1 LIVLLLS
8 FGFFKGVQEMPVVI
22 AVRYRLKPGKR
33 EELLSFVMDNVIN
46 TRKEP
51 GNIAYSH
58 YASLEDEQE
67 MFVFEMWERLE
78 DVDKHIE
85 TSHYIEFSKKRQPML
100 ESYDSRS
107 YDASLRRV
115 RDKAP
120 RSD

>member
-1 LIVLLLS
+1 
-8 FGFFKGVQEMPVVI
+8 MPVVI

-58 YASLEDEQE
+58 YASLDDEQE

-85 TSHYIEFSKKRQPML
+85 TPHYVEFSKKRQPML

-120 RSD
+120 RWD